1 MKKVKNQTLEKNEVK
16 TAEREKNILPENGI
30 VEKDPSDK
38 LRSKEDNDGNFG
50 FKKVLYGYDP
60 DEVNS
65 YIEEL
70 NKTYAAATRNY
81 ESRLSS
87 IKEELRI
94 SNRER
99 DSYSEK
105 YRNIKPKHEETQAN
119 IPEKAEKTDRAEIEA
134 YVSEIA
140 VLRGKL
146 EKAQAENLQLT
157 EKAAVLER
165 ESSKIPALEKKCD
178 LLFSDYKEATAQ
190 LETAK
195 SEKAKCEAELQV
207 AKQGLEEKT
216 LEFIE
221 LSARA
226 DDDKKRAAELEVKN
240 GILGKQT
247 EENEAEILRLKE
259 INKAQAYEYA
269 DKVGQ
274 LESEHTKTKL
284 ALQRELKL
292 QDYYINQAEFTL
304 SELTKQMEQIK
315 HSFSESRTE

>member
-1 MKKVKNQTLEKNEVK
+1 MKKAKNQTLEKTEVK
-16 TAEREKNILPENGI
+16 TAEKEKINRSENNIA
-30 VEKDPSDK
+30 EKDPSDK
-38 LRSKEDNDGNFG
+38 LRSKEGGDGNFG

-70 NKTYAAATRNY
+70 NKTYTAATRNY

-105 YRNIKPKHEETQAN
+105 YRNSKPKHEET
-119 IPEKAEKTDRAEIEA
+119 IVKTPEKTDKTEIEA

-140 VLRGKL
+140 GLKEKL

-165 ESSKIPALEKKCD
+165 ENSKISALEKKCD
-178 LLFSDYKEATAQ
+178 LLFADYKEATAQ

-195 SEKAKCEAELQV
+195 SEKAKCETELQ
-207 AKQGLEEKT
+207 AARQGLEEKT
-216 LEFIE
+216 LEFIG

-226 DDDKKRAAELEVKN
+226 DDDKKKAAELEVKN

-284 ALQRELKL
+284 TLQRELKL

-304 SELTKQMEQIK
+304 SELAKQLEQIK
-315 HSFSESRTE
+315 ESFSESRAE